1 MNSRKHSLLCSSLAA
16 CVVGKHPYMSAVPQ
30 RVSDLFVGYANG
42 AGPCAPTAGGPVLMS
57 GADKQ
62 IGCASYWLVKVK
74 HV

>member
-1 MNSRKHSLLCSSLAA
+1 
-16 CVVGKHPYMSAVPQ
+16 MSVVPQ

-57 GADKQ
+57 EADKQ